1 MLFTR
6 IDRPAGT
13 REAGFEIPCGR
24 TAIACHPI
32 AAALRRAGGPGPL
45 AGGLDP
51 AQPILREGGDA
62 MSESLGHVTGRK
74 PVLEYL
80 PVGLFGSVMGLTG
93 LSVAWRLA
101 SLRYGVP
108 EGIALAIAGLA
119 VLAFVLVLAGYVV
132 KIATAF
138 AAVRSEFRHPIAG
151 NLFGTVLVSLL
162 LLPIVLEPFAH
173 RLAQILWVV
182 GAAGMFAFAWLI
194 VSRWMSDRQQVAHAT
209 PAWIIPVVGLLDVPL
224 ALPALGLPP
233 MHGLM
238 VLALAVGLFFALPL
252 FTLIFSRLLF
262 EPPLP
267 DPLKPSLMILV
278 APFAV
283 GYSTYTVTAAQTDLF
298 AEALYMLTLFMLAVL
313 LGQLRNL
320 PLCCPF
326 RVSWW
331 AVSFPLAACSIA
343 ALHFAAARP
352 SLVSD
357 SIALALLVLA
367 TLIIAALLCR
377 TLLGIVKGELRTL
390 ST

>member
-1 MLFTR
+1 MGIAHAQFRLGAACDEPLNYLMKV
-6 IDRPAGT
+6 IVIMSDSLALVAP
-13 REAGFEIPCGR
+13 GR
-24 TAIACHPI
+24 
-32 AAALRRAGGPGPL
+32 
-45 AGGLDP
+45 
-51 AQPILREGGDA
+51 
-62 MSESLGHVTGRK
+62 
-74 PVLEYL
+74 PVLAYL
-80 PVGLFGSVMGLTG
+80 PVGLFASVMGLTG

-101 SLRYGVP
+101 YVRYGAP
-108 EGIALAIAGLA
+108 EGIALAIALLA
-119 VLAFVLVLAGYVV
+119 VVAFALVLVGYVLKV
-132 KIATAF
+132 ATAF
-138 AAVRSEFRHPIAG
+138 ADVRSEFRHPIAG
-151 NLFGTVLVSLL
+151 NLFGTILISLL
-162 LLPIVLEPFAH
+162 LLPIIVEPFAH
-173 RLAQILWVV
+173 HLAQLLWIL
-182 GAAGMFAFAWLI
+182 GAAGMVFFAWFM

-238 VLALAVGLFFALPL
+238 ILALAVGLFFAVPI

-267 DPLKPSLMILV
+267 DALKPSLLILV

-283 GYSTYTVTAAQTDLF
+283 GYSAYTVTVGQTDMF

-331 AVSFPLAACSIA
+331 AVSFPLAASSIA
-343 ALHFAAARP
+343 ALRFATAQP
-352 SLVSD
+352 GIITD
-357 SIALALLVLA
+357 SIAIALLALA
-367 TLIIAALLCR
+367 TLVIAVLLGR
-377 TLLGIVKGELRTL
+377 TLLGLAKGELRTL